1 MMMMAGRES
10 DGGVRGRGS
19 SCPPATIHVRDENS
33 SERMI
38 YHQWSAIAILIYDI
52 NSQVV
57 RPGSGSVLMDTI
69 VALCV
74 RVPVRTYVCVRLCLC
89 VCVRTRTFRFSQT
102 LRFYF
107 VNKHTA
113 LALFIIYPGPLIVD
127 LNCRGNLK

>member
-1 MMMMAGRES
+1 MKRERES
-10 DGGVRGRGS
+10 IVSDGAGDDDGWVGSLRGLWGRGS

-74 RVPVRTYVCVRLCLC
+74 RVPLCTFVCVRMC
-89 VCVRTRTFRFSQT
+89 VCVRAYSYVSLFANYDFT
-102 LRFYF
+102 LSISILHWLY
-107 VNKHTA
+107 
-113 LALFIIYPGPLIVD
+113 LLFTQAH
-127 LNCRGNLK
+127 

>member
-1 MMMMAGRES
+1 MMMAGSGAR
-10 DGGVRGRGS
+10 GGLWGRGS

-74 RVPVRTYVCVRLCLC
+74 RVPVCTFVCVPAC
-89 VCVRTRTFRFSQT
+89 VCVRTRTFLFSQT

-113 LALFIIYPGPLIVD
+113 LALFIIYSGPLIVD
-127 LNCRGNLK
+127 LSCRGNLK